1 MRKLC
6 LLALLV
12 LCSAI
17 ALTSH
22 RAPST
27 IAAAYVC
34 PATADSST
42 PTVIN
47 GTSYCFNTYSTPGT
61 YTWTHPNPGTALTVN
76 VLVVGGGGAGGSGY
90 GAGGGGGGAVYARED
105 SWLSYTNNKTVRVGA
120 GGVVGVSTTSN
131 GGDGESS
138 SVDAGTCTTQ
148 VEGCAPG
155 GKGGKGS
162 PLAAGASGP
171 TSTYATG
178 GNLGN
183 GGKTF
188 PANGRNQSGSL
199 TYPCCTELS
208 GGWAQFKTDGTYGWY
223 SGGSGAGSGK
233 MVNEIVCCNGGDA
246 RSQSGGQ
253 GYPPNARW
261 GASGSPTSGYTS
273 SMSGSS
279 LMYGGGG
286 GGGNDMVVSEN
297 CASWYPTYSGG
308 CGANTRSSTW
318 NQTYPLPLGAE
329 AGKNGRGGGG
339 GGGGK
344 NVQTSQPMFG
354 AAGGS
359 GIVIIRWAA
368 PYLNDPTITWNPTTS
383 LLATDS
389 PVTLPAAS
397 TSGNGALSYSVVST
411 TASSCLINSG
421 TRVLT
426 FSGSGNCVVRA
437 SAAQTSTYASAS
449 LDKTFI
455 ISRASQTVTWNPSLS
470 LERTDSPV
478 TLPAAS
484 TSGDGALSY
493 SVVSTTATSC
503 LVDSGTRV
511 LTFSGSGNCVVRAS
525 AAQTSTYASASLDK
539 TFLISDTTAPVLTL
553 AAFSSTSSNQNVSF
567 TLTGNEPIDCSTVT
581 QNDFILTGIDQIDAI
596 VQTTS
601 TRCTITATSSVSPGS
616 SGTSSLRASQSFSVD
631 DVYGNSRLTISA
643 GSPAAVTVTIAD
655 VTAPVLTLSAVS
667 ANVVGTA
674 VSFTLSANEAI
685 DCSTV
690 TQSDF
695 VLTGLSSIDAV
706 VQSTS
711 SRCTITATAAVN
723 AGAQAVVTLRASGSF
738 SVEDVSGNATTVI
751 TTGAVV
757 SVQVSVPNT
766 TTTSTTNPVVGQVTG
781 GASTTTTST
790 TSTSTPAT
798 TSTSTTTSTT
808 VPQNKAPLPVS
819 LSVMQKLRTSKQTA
833 VVINGEIVNASTEI
847 IDGKVTVT
855 VSGVTSA
862 LTSSVTSQDSIRISA
877 DGVLLVKQG
886 EPVLASAQG
895 LAPESKADVWVYS
908 TPVQLGDAITDASGA
923 FVSQLRLPNDIGAG
937 EHRLVVSGKMITGSD
952 ISIVFAMEV
961 LGESALEKIASS
973 PVTWFLL
980 ALMVL
985 IALVLPNQLRRRR

>member
-1 MRKLC
+1 
-6 LLALLV
+6 
-12 LCSAI
+12 
-17 ALTSH
+17 
-22 RAPST
+22 
-27 IAAAYVC
+27 
-34 PATADSST
+34 
-42 PTVIN
+42 
-47 GTSYCFNTYSTPGT
+47 
-61 YTWTHPNPGTALTVN
+61 
-76 VLVVGGGGAGGSGY
+76 
-90 GAGGGGGGAVYARED
+90 
-105 SWLSYTNNKTVRVGA
+105 
-120 GGVVGVSTTSN
+120 
-131 GGDGESS
+131 
-138 SVDAGTCTTQ
+138 
-148 VEGCAPG
+148 
-155 GKGGKGS
+155 
-162 PLAAGASGP
+162 
-171 TSTYATG
+171 
-178 GNLGN
+178 
-183 GGKTF
+183 
-188 PANGRNQSGSL
+188 
-199 TYPCCTELS
+199 
-208 GGWAQFKTDGTYGWY
+208 
-223 SGGSGAGSGK
+223 
-233 MVNEIVCCNGGDA
+233 
-246 RSQSGGQ
+246 
-253 GYPPNARW
+253 
-261 GASGSPTSGYTS
+261 
-273 SMSGSS
+273 
-279 LMYGGGG
+279 MYGGGG
-286 GGGNDMVVSEN
+286 GGGNDMTPGDN
-297 CASWYPTYSGG
+297 CSVTYSGRPGG
-308 CGANTRSSTW
+308 CGANTRLMAL
-318 NQTYPLPLGAE
+318 NQKYPLPPGAE
-329 AGKNGRGGGG
+329 AGRDGRGGGG

-344 NVQTSQPMFG
+344 NVQTNEPMFG

-359 GIVIIRWAA
+359 GIVVIRWVA
-368 PYLNDPTITWNPTTS
+368 PYLNDPIITWNPTTS
-383 LLATDS
+383 VLATDS

-397 TSGNGALSYSVVST
+397 TSGDGALSYSVVST

-437 SAAQTSTYASAS
+437 SAAQTNTYASAS
-449 LDKTFI
+449 LDKTFT
-455 ISRASQTVTWNPSLS
+455 ISRTSQTVTWNPSLS
-470 LERTDSPV
+470 VERTDSPV
-478 TLPAAS
+478 TLPVAS

-493 SVVSTTATSC
+493 SVVSTTASSC

-525 AAQTSTYASASLDK
+525 AAQTNTYASASLDK

-553 AAFSSTSSNQNVSF
+553 AAVSSTSSNQNVSF
-567 TLTGNEPIDCSTVT
+567 TLTGNEPINCSTVT

-706 VQSTS
+706 AQSTS
-711 SRCTITATAAVN
+711 SRCTITATASVN

-738 SVEDVSGNATTVI
+738 SVEDVSGNATTII

-766 TTTSTTNPVVGQVTG
+766 TTTSTTTTPVVGQVTG
-781 GASTTTTST
+781 GASTTTTSSST

-798 TSTSTTTSTT
+798 TSSSTTTSTT

-908 TPVQLGDAITDASGA
+908 NPVQLGDAITDNSGA

-952 ISIVFAMEV
+952 ISIVFAMEI
-961 LGESALEKIASS
+961 LGESAFEKIASS

>member
-1 MRKLC
+1 
-6 LLALLV
+6 
-12 LCSAI
+12 
-17 ALTSH
+17 
-22 RAPST
+22 
-27 IAAAYVC
+27 
-34 PATADSST
+34 
-42 PTVIN
+42 
-47 GTSYCFNTYSTPGT
+47 
-61 YTWTHPNPGTALTVN
+61 
-76 VLVVGGGGAGGSGY
+76 
-90 GAGGGGGGAVYARED
+90 
-105 SWLSYTNNKTVRVGA
+105 
-120 GGVVGVSTTSN
+120 
-131 GGDGESS
+131 
-138 SVDAGTCTTQ
+138 
-148 VEGCAPG
+148 
-155 GKGGKGS
+155 
-162 PLAAGASGP
+162 
-171 TSTYATG
+171 
-178 GNLGN
+178 
-183 GGKTF
+183 
-188 PANGRNQSGSL
+188 
-199 TYPCCTELS
+199 
-208 GGWAQFKTDGTYGWY
+208 
-223 SGGSGAGSGK
+223 
-233 MVNEIVCCNGGDA
+233 
-246 RSQSGGQ
+246 
-253 GYPPNARW
+253 
-261 GASGSPTSGYTS
+261 
-273 SMSGSS
+273 
-279 LMYGGGG
+279 MYGGGG
-286 GGGNDMVVSEN
+286 GGGNDMTPGDN
-297 CASWYPTYSGG
+297 CSVTYSGRPGG
-308 CGANTRSSTW
+308 CGANTRLMAL
-318 NQTYPLPLGAE
+318 NQKYPLPPGAE
-329 AGKNGRGGGG
+329 AGRDGRGGGG

-344 NVQTSQPMFG
+344 NVQTNEPMFG

-359 GIVIIRWAA
+359 GTVIIRWVA
-368 PYLNDPTITWNPTTS
+368 PYLNDPSITWNPTTS
-383 LLATDS
+383 VLA
-389 PVTLPAAS
+389 
-397 TSGNGALSYSVVST
+397 
-411 TASSCLINSG
+411 
-421 TRVLT
+421 
-426 FSGSGNCVVRA
+426 
-437 SAAQTSTYASAS
+437 
-449 LDKTFI
+449 
-455 ISRASQTVTWNPSLS
+455 
-470 LERTDSPV
+470 TDSPV

-493 SVVSTTATSC
+493 SVVSTTASSC

-525 AAQTSTYASASLDK
+525 AAQTNTYASASLDK

-553 AAFSSTSSNQNVSF
+553 AAVSSTSSNQNVSF
-567 TLTGNEPIDCSTVT
+567 TLTGNEPINCSTVT
-581 QNDFILTGIDQIDAI
+581 QNDFILTGRDQIDAI

-631 DVYGNSRLTISA
+631 DAYGNSRLTISA

-695 VLTGLSSIDAV
+695 VLAGLSSIDAV
-706 VQSTS
+706 AQSTS

-738 SVEDVSGNATTVI
+738 SVEDVSGNATTII

-766 TTTSTTNPVVGQVTG
+766 TTTSTTTTPVVGQVTG
-781 GASTTTTST
+781 GASTTTTSTST

-908 TPVQLGDAITDASGA
+908 NPVQLGDAITDNSGA

-961 LGESALEKIASS
+961 LGESAFEKIASS

>member
-1 MRKLC
+1 
-6 LLALLV
+6 
-12 LCSAI
+12 
-17 ALTSH
+17 
-22 RAPST
+22 
-27 IAAAYVC
+27 
-34 PATADSST
+34 
-42 PTVIN
+42 
-47 GTSYCFNTYSTPGT
+47 
-61 YTWTHPNPGTALTVN
+61 
-76 VLVVGGGGAGGSGY
+76 
-90 GAGGGGGGAVYARED
+90 
-105 SWLSYTNNKTVRVGA
+105 
-120 GGVVGVSTTSN
+120 
-131 GGDGESS
+131 
-138 SVDAGTCTTQ
+138 
-148 VEGCAPG
+148 
-155 GKGGKGS
+155 
-162 PLAAGASGP
+162 
-171 TSTYATG
+171 
-178 GNLGN
+178 
-183 GGKTF
+183 
-188 PANGRNQSGSL
+188 
-199 TYPCCTELS
+199 
-208 GGWAQFKTDGTYGWY
+208 
-223 SGGSGAGSGK
+223 
-233 MVNEIVCCNGGDA
+233 
-246 RSQSGGQ
+246 
-253 GYPPNARW
+253 
-261 GASGSPTSGYTS
+261 
-273 SMSGSS
+273 
-279 LMYGGGG
+279 MYGGGG
-286 GGGNDMVVSEN
+286 GGGNDMTPGSN
-297 CASWYPTYSGG
+297 CSDTYSGRPGG
-308 CGANTRSSTW
+308 CGANTRTMAL
-318 NQTYPLPLGAE
+318 NQKYPLPPGAE
-329 AGKNGRGGGG
+329 AGRDGRGGGG

-344 NVQTSQPMFG
+344 NVQTNEPMFG
-354 AAGGS
+354 AAGGN
-359 GIVIIRWAA
+359 GVVIIRWVA
-368 PYLNDPTITWNPTTS
+368 PYLNDPIITWNPTTS
-383 LLATDS
+383 VLATDS

-397 TSGNGALSYSVVST
+397 TSGDGALSYSVVST

-437 SAAQTSTYASAS
+437 SAAQTNTYASAS
-449 LDKTFI
+449 LDKTFT
-455 ISRASQTVTWNPSLS
+455 ISRTSQTVTWNPSLS

-493 SVVSTTATSC
+493 SVVSTTASSC

-525 AAQTSTYASASLDK
+525 AAQTNTYASASLDK
-539 TFLISDTTAPVLTL
+539 TFLISDTTAPVVTL
-553 AAFSSTSSNQNVSF
+553 AAVSSTSSNQNVSF
-567 TLTGNEPIDCSTVT
+567 TLTGNEPINCSTVT

-706 VQSTS
+706 AQSTS
-711 SRCTITATAAVN
+711 SRCTITATASVN

-738 SVEDVSGNATTVI
+738 SVEDVSGNATTII

-766 TTTSTTNPVVGQVTG
+766 TTTSTTTTPVVGQVTG
-781 GASTTTTST
+781 GASTTTTSSST

-798 TSTSTTTSTT
+798 ASTSTTTSTT

-908 TPVQLGDAITDASGA
+908 TPVQLGDAITDSSGA

-952 ISIVFAMEV
+952 ISIVFAMEI
-961 LGESALEKIASS
+961 LGESAFEKIASS

>member
-1 MRKLC
+1 M
-6 LLALLV
+6 AL
-12 LCSAI
+12 
-17 ALTSH
+17 
-22 RAPST
+22 
-27 IAAAYVC
+27 
-34 PATADSST
+34 
-42 PTVIN
+42 
-47 GTSYCFNTYSTPGT
+47 
-61 YTWTHPNPGTALTVN
+61 
-76 VLVVGGGGAGGSGY
+76 
-90 GAGGGGGGAVYARED
+90 
-105 SWLSYTNNKTVRVGA
+105 
-120 GGVVGVSTTSN
+120 
-131 GGDGESS
+131 
-138 SVDAGTCTTQ
+138 
-148 VEGCAPG
+148 
-155 GKGGKGS
+155 
-162 PLAAGASGP
+162 
-171 TSTYATG
+171 
-178 GNLGN
+178 
-183 GGKTF
+183 
-188 PANGRNQSGSL
+188 NQ
-199 TYPCCTELS
+199 
-208 GGWAQFKTDGTYGWY
+208 K
-223 SGGSGAGSGK
+223 
-233 MVNEIVCCNGGDA
+233 
-246 RSQSGGQ
+246 
-253 GYPPNARW
+253 
-261 GASGSPTSGYTS
+261 
-273 SMSGSS
+273 
-279 LMYGGGG
+279 
-286 GGGNDMVVSEN
+286 
-297 CASWYPTYSGG
+297 
-308 CGANTRSSTW
+308 
-318 NQTYPLPLGAE
+318 YPLPPGAE
-329 AGKNGRGGGG
+329 AGRDGRGGGG

-344 NVQTSQPMFG
+344 NVQTNEPMFG

-359 GIVIIRWAA
+359 GIVVIRWVA
-368 PYLNDPTITWNPTTS
+368 PYLNDPIITWNPTTS
-383 LLATDS
+383 VLATDS

-397 TSGNGALSYSVVST
+397 TSGDGALSYSVVST

-437 SAAQTSTYASAS
+437 SAAQTNTYASAS
-449 LDKTFI
+449 LDKTFT
-455 ISRASQTVTWNPSLS
+455 ISRTSQTVTWNPSLS
-470 LERTDSPV
+470 VERTDSPV
-478 TLPAAS
+478 TLPVAS

-493 SVVSTTATSC
+493 SVVSTTASSC

-525 AAQTSTYASASLDK
+525 AAQTNTYASASLDK

-553 AAFSSTSSNQNVSF
+553 AAVSSTSSNQNVSF
-567 TLTGNEPIDCSTVT
+567 TLTGNEPINCSTVT

-643 GSPAAVTVTIAD
+643 GSPAAVTVTIAG

-706 VQSTS
+706 AQSTS
-711 SRCTITATAAVN
+711 SRCTITATASVN

-738 SVEDVSGNATTVI
+738 SVEDVSGNATTII

-766 TTTSTTNPVVGQVTG
+766 TTTSTTTTPVVGQVTG
-781 GASTTTTST
+781 GASTTTTSSST

-798 TSTSTTTSTT
+798 TSSSTTTSTT

-908 TPVQLGDAITDASGA
+908 NPVQLGDAITDNSGA

-952 ISIVFAMEV
+952 ISIVFAMEI
-961 LGESALEKIASS
+961 LGESAFEKIASS